1 MAELSTLARPYA
13 KAVFE
18 LARDGK
24 SFAAWSKELAAIA
37 AAVATP
43 AVAQAIGAP
52 GVAKGEVAAA
62 LVELLKAQLSPQGV
76 SLVKLLAEN
85 GRLQAAP
92 ALAAQYEVLRAEAE
106 SRVAV
111 QITTAAEVAEA
122 QKAALAAAV
131 GKKLNRAVDI
141 HWSTDAGLITGARI
155 QAGDLVIDGSALGE
169 LERLKARL
177 LA

>member
-37 AAVATP
+37 DAVAHPT
-43 AVAQAIGAP
+43 VAQAIGAP
-52 GVAKGEVAAA
+52 GVAKGEIASV
-62 LVELLKAQLSPQGV
+62 LVELLKNQLSPQGI
-76 SLVKLLAEN
+76 SLLKLLAEN
-85 GRLQAAP
+85 GRLEAAA

-106 SRVAV
+106 TRVAV
-111 QITTAAEVAEA
+111 EITTAAPVAEA
-122 QKAALAAAV
+122 QKTALSAAV
-131 GKKLNRAVDI
+131 GKKLQREVDI
-141 HWSTDAGLITGARI
+141 HWATDASLITGARI
-155 QAGDLVIDGSALGE
+155 KAGDLVIDGSAAGE

>member
-24 SFAAWSKELAAIA
+24 SFAAWSKELAASA
-37 AAVATP
+37 AAVAHP

-52 GVAKGEVAAA
+52 GVAKGEIAVV
-62 LVELLKAQLSPQGV
+62 LVELLKSELSPQGV

-85 GRLQAAP
+85 GRLEAAP

-111 QITTAAEVAEA
+111 QITTAAAVGEV
-122 QKAALAAAV
+122 QKSALTAAV
-131 GKKLNRAVDI
+131 TKKLNRAVDI
-141 HWSTDAGLITGARI
+141 IWATDESLITGARI
-155 QAGDLVIDGSALGE
+155 KAGDLVIDGSGAGE
-169 LERLKARL
+169 LERLKAKL